1 LRMIIVD
8 VVIPAYNEEEAIP
21 LVLAD
26 IPKEKVR
33 SIYVIDNNSTDQT
46 AQKAQTAGAT
56 VLSENHQ
63 GYGSACLRGLAEIKS
78 KNPKPDVIVFLDAD
92 YSDYPEELD
101 LLLKPIQEERAE
113 LVIGSRAL
121 GNREKGAM
129 LPQQVFGNWLATTM
143 MRWMYRS
150 EFTDLGPFRAI
161 TWRALEQIQMADQDF
176 GWTVEM
182 QVKVLKNKILYTEV
196 PVSYRKR
203 KGISKITGTIRGTIM
218 AGYKIIFTILRYA

>member
-1 LRMIIVD
+1 MTLVD
-8 VVIPAYNEEEAIP
+8 VVIPAYNEEEAIA

-26 IPKEKVR
+26 IPKERVR
-33 SIYVIDNNSTDQT
+33 NIYVVDNNSTDQT
-46 AQKAQTAGAT
+46 AERARMAGAV
-56 VLSENHQ
+56 VLSETQQ

-78 KNPKPDVIVFLDAD
+78 KDPRPDVVVFLDAD
-92 YSDYPEELD
+92 YSDHPEELP
-101 LLLKPIQEERAE
+101 LLLQPIKDGKAE

-121 GNREKGAM
+121 GAREKGAM

-143 MRWMYRS
+143 MRWMYGS
-150 EFTDLGPFRAI
+150 KFTDLGPFRVI
-161 TWRALEQIQMADQDF
+161 TWRALEQIQMADRDF

-203 KGISKITGTIRGTIM
+203 KGVSKITGTIRGTIM
-218 AGYKIIFTILRYA
+218 AGYKIIFTILRHA

>member
-1 LRMIIVD
+1 MTIVD

-33 SIYVIDNNSTDQT
+33 SIYVVDNNSTDQT

>member
-1 LRMIIVD
+1 MRMTIVD

-33 SIYVIDNNSTDQT
+33 SIYVVDNNSTDQT